1 MGVSGWQLRT
11 GEKVLMDQNSAI
23 SLSFVAKM
31 RTNGQMKADG
41 VPVNRKRLNEI
52 FDSLIRIIGKKKL
65 QSVPD

>member
-1 MGVSGWQLRT
+1 
-11 GEKVLMDQNSAI
+11 
-23 SLSFVAKM
+23 M